1 MKHIYFSILLL
12 STLFLYNCSKDDN
25 ELDVRYNT
33 NDLQKLHANSSKTW
47 VVESFF
53 ETYETNVLSEFNDC
67 YKDDEFTFFEN
78 KNEAEASLGTVSCFY
93 DNPTDQQATFTYKFY
108 DDIGKV
114 YLNVSRGESF
124 NEKFT
129 TRIFTLELEE
139 ISETRMVFASG
150 EYPNYGKTIVFT
162 AVP

>member
-67 YKDDEFTFFEN
+67 YTDDEFTFFEN

-114 YLNVSRGESF
+114 YLNVSRGESLD
-124 NEKFT
+124 EKFT
-129 TRIFTLELEE
+129 SRLFILELEE
-139 ISETRMVFASG
+139 ITETRMVFASG

>member
-1 MKHIYFSILLL
+1 MKRIYSLVLII

-25 ELDVRYNT
+25 ELDVRYNI
-33 NDLQKLHANSSKTW
+33 NDLQKIHANSSKKW

-53 ETYETNVLSEFNDC
+53 LNYESNVLSEFNDC
-67 YKDDEFTFFEN
+67 YTDDEFTFFDDT
-78 KNEAEASLGTVSCFY
+78 NEVQTILGNNSCFY

-114 YLNVSRGESF
+114 YLNVSRGESSD
-124 NEKFT
+124 EKFT
-129 TRIFTLELEE
+129 SRLFILELEE
-139 ISETRMVFASG
+139 LTETRMVFASG

>member
-1 MKHIYFSILLL
+1 MKRIYSLVLII
-12 STLFLYNCSKDDN
+12 STLFFSNCSKDDN

-33 NDLQKLHANSSKTW
+33 NDLQKLHANSSKKW
-47 VVESFF
+47 LVESFF
-53 ETYETNVLSEFNDC
+53 INYESNILSEYNDC
-67 YKDDEFTFFEN
+67 YTDDEFTFFDDKKEVQTT
-78 KNEAEASLGTVSCFY
+78 LGNSSCFY
-93 DNPTDQQATFTYKFY
+93 DNPTDQQATLSYQFY
-108 DDIGKV
+108 DDIGKI